1 MFTSKKYVK
10 AVNAK
15 GIFDNTY
22 EARIEQTELS
32 QKFLS
37 TLGVNYADDEVSM
50 PKGYLKRKKELA
62 IWLKSYQD
70 REVEK
75 TEYSKRKKAE
85 KKTKSPACARDFC
98 CLSAGGRR

>member
-1 MFTSKKYVK
+1 MRLNMFTSKKYVK

-22 EARIEQTELS
+22 EARIAQTELS

-50 PKGYLKRKKELA
+50 PKGYFKRKKELA
-62 IWLKSYQD
+62 VWLKSDQD

-75 TEYSKRKKAE
+75 NRILKAQ
-85 KKTKSPACARDFC
+85 KS
-98 CLSAGGRR
+98 

>member
-32 QKFLS
+32 QKNSFNARCKLLS
-37 TLGVNYADDEVSM
+37 L
-50 PKGYLKRKKELA
+50 
-62 IWLKSYQD
+62 IHI
-70 REVEK
+70 
-75 TEYSKRKKAE
+75 
-85 KKTKSPACARDFC
+85 
-98 CLSAGGRR
+98 